1 MSEAATLRAVP
12 VAELSAEDARIE
24 HASLAS
30 EIAEHDV
37 RYHDEDAPTITD
49 AEYDALRRRAVEIE
63 AQYPSLAA
71 ESTLARK
78 VGAKP
83 SSKFKKIVHAVPM
96 LSLDNAFTDADV
108 EEFVAR
114 VRRFVDLR
122 ADVQLAF
129 TAEPKIDG
137 LSLSIRY
144 ENRRLVHAATRGD
157 GAEGENV
164 TANALTIQD
173 IPDDL
178 PRDAPDV
185 VEIRG
190 EVYLSKEAFAAI
202 NERQAAAGKPL
213 FANPRNA
220 AAGSLRQLD
229 PKITAGRPLKF
240 FAYSWGETSAPIAGT
255 QHEALARF
263 DDWGFHVNP
272 LTKVC
277 VSVAEM
283 IEAYR
288 RVGELRAD
296 LEYDIDGVV
305 YKVDDL
311 SLQRRLGFVSRSPRW
326 ATAHKFPAERATT
339 VLEDIEIQVGRTG
352 SLTPVAKLRPVTVGG
367 VVVSSSTLHNEAYI
381 AGLDNEGLPIREGK
395 DLRVGDHVTIQRAG
409 DVIPQIVDVDI
420 VRREVGSSPYAFPK
434 TCPVCGS
441 HAVREVNPKS
451 GKEDAVRRCTG
462 GLICQAQA
470 VERIKHFA
478 SRAAMDIEGL
488 GDERIEDFHRD
499 GLIRTP
505 SDVYTLRR
513 RQESREIDLTARE
526 GMGKTSVANLF
537 AAIDDRR
544 TVPLEKLIH
553 GLGIRHVGETNAK
566 LLAKHFRSL
575 PAVREAAL
583 APGGT
588 DAIVA
593 AINGI
598 GPIVSA
604 AVVEFFREEH
614 NLQEV
619 DRLLAEIETTAPAAP
634 TQSPVTGM
642 TVVFT
647 GSLERMSR
655 DEAKAMAERLGAK
668 SSGSVSKKTDLV
680 VAGPGAGDKL
690 TKANAL
696 GIRVIDE
703 AGWFDLIGSAE
714 GA

>member
-1 MSEAATLRAVP
+1 M
-12 VAELSAEDARIE
+12 
-24 HASLAS
+24 
-30 EIAEHDV
+30 
-37 RYHDEDAPTITD
+37 
-49 AEYDALRRRAVEIE
+49 
-63 AQYPSLAA
+63 
-71 ESTLARK
+71 
-78 VGAKP
+78 
-83 SSKFKKIVHAVPM
+83 
-96 LSLDNAFTDADV
+96 
-108 EEFVAR
+108 
-114 VRRFVDLR
+114 
-122 ADVQLAF
+122 
-129 TAEPKIDG
+129 
-137 LSLSIRY
+137 
-144 ENRRLVHAATRGD
+144 
-157 GAEGENV
+157 
-164 TANALTIQD
+164 
-173 IPDDL
+173 
-178 PRDAPDV
+178 
-185 VEIRG
+185 
-190 EVYLSKEAFAAI
+190 
-202 NERQAAAGKPL
+202 
-213 FANPRNA
+213 
-220 AAGSLRQLD
+220 
-229 PKITAGRPLKF
+229 
-240 FAYSWGETSAPIAGT
+240 
-255 QHEALARF
+255 
-263 DDWGFHVNP
+263 
-272 LTKVC
+272 
-277 VSVAEM
+277 
-283 IEAYR
+283 
-288 RVGELRAD
+288 
-296 LEYDIDGVV
+296 
-305 YKVDDL
+305 
-311 SLQRRLGFVSRSPRW
+311 
-326 ATAHKFPAERATT
+326 
-339 VLEDIEIQVGRTG
+339 
-352 SLTPVAKLRPVTVGG
+352 
-367 VVVSSSTLHNEAYI
+367 
-381 AGLDNEGLPIREGK
+381 
-395 DLRVGDHVTIQRAG
+395 GDHVTIQRAG

-696 GIRVIDE
+696 E
-703 AGWFDLIGSAE
+703 SA
-714 GA
+714 

>member
-1 MSEAATLRAVP
+1 MSETATLRAVP
-12 VAELSAEDARIE
+12 VAELSVEDARIE
-24 HASLAS
+24 HASLTS

-37 RYHDEDAPTITD
+37 RYHTEDAPTITD
-49 AEYDALRRRAVEIE
+49 AEYDALRRRAAEIE
-63 AQYPSLAA
+63 VQYPSLAA
-71 ESTLARK
+71 ESALAKK

-83 SSKFKKIVHAVPM
+83 SSKFKKIVHAVAM
-96 LSLDNAFTDADV
+96 LSLDNAFSDGDV
-108 EEFVAR
+108 EEFAAR
-114 VRRFVDLR
+114 VRRFLDLN
-122 ADVQLAF
+122 ADAALAF

-137 LSLSIRY
+137 LSLSVRY
-144 ENRRLVHAATRGD
+144 EGRKLVHAATRGD
-157 GAEGENV
+157 GTEGENV

-202 NERQAAAGKPL
+202 NERQEAAGKPL

-229 PKITAGRPLKF
+229 PKITAARPLKF
-240 FAYSWGETSAPIAGT
+240 FAYSWGETSAPIAKT
-255 QHEALARF
+255 QHEALARL
-263 DDWGFHVNP
+263 DDWGFYVNP
-272 LTKVC
+272 LTKLC
-277 VSVAEM
+277 VSVPEM
-283 IEAYR
+283 IDAYR
-288 RVGELRAD
+288 RVGEMRAD

-311 SLQRRLGFVSRSPRW
+311 ALQRRLGFVSRSPRW
-326 ATAHKFPAERATT
+326 AIAHKFPAERATT

-381 AGLDNEGLPIREGK
+381 AGFDNEGLPIRGGK

-409 DVIPQIVDVDI
+409 DVIPQIVDVDTA
-420 VRREVGSSPYAFPK
+420 RRDPGSAPYAFPT

-441 HAVREVNPKS
+441 HAVLEVNPKS

-513 RQESREIDLTARE
+513 RQESREIDLTDRE

-566 LLAKHFRSL
+566 LLARHFRGL

-583 APGGT
+583 AAGGT
-588 DAIVA
+588 EAIVE

-598 GPIVSA
+598 GPIVAA

-668 SSGSVSKKTDLV
+668 ASGTVSKKTDLV

-690 TKANAL
+690 AKAKTL
-696 GIRVIDE
+696 QIRVIDE
-703 AGWFDLIGSAE
+703 AGWFELV
-714 GA
+714 GAA

>member
-1 MSEAATLRAVP
+1 MC
-12 VAELSAEDARIE
+12 
-24 HASLAS
+24 
-30 EIAEHDV
+30 
-37 RYHDEDAPTITD
+37 
-49 AEYDALRRRAVEIE
+49 
-63 AQYPSLAA
+63 
-71 ESTLARK
+71 
-78 VGAKP
+78 
-83 SSKFKKIVHAVPM
+83 
-96 LSLDNAFTDADV
+96 
-108 EEFVAR
+108 
-114 VRRFVDLR
+114 
-122 ADVQLAF
+122 
-129 TAEPKIDG
+129 
-137 LSLSIRY
+137 IR
-144 ENRRLVHAATRGD
+144 D
-157 GAEGENV
+157 
-164 TANALTIQD
+164 
-173 IPDDL
+173 
-178 PRDAPDV
+178 
-185 VEIRG
+185 
-190 EVYLSKEAFAAI
+190 S
-202 NERQAAAGKPL
+202 
-213 FANPRNA
+213 
-220 AAGSLRQLD
+220 
-229 PKITAGRPLKF
+229 
-240 FAYSWGETSAPIAGT
+240 
-255 QHEALARF
+255 
-263 DDWGFHVNP
+263 
-272 LTKVC
+272 
-277 VSVAEM
+277 
-283 IEAYR
+283 
-288 RVGELRAD
+288 
-296 LEYDIDGVV
+296 
-305 YKVDDL
+305 
-311 SLQRRLGFVSRSPRW
+311 SPRW
-326 ATAHKFPAERATT
+326 AIAHKFPAERATT

-381 AGLDNEGLPIREGK
+381 AGFDNEGLPIRGGK

-409 DVIPQIVDVDI
+409 DVIPQIVDVDTA
-420 VRREVGSSPYAFPK
+420 RRDPGSAPYAFPT

-513 RQESREIDLTARE
+513 RQESREIDLTDRE

-566 LLAKHFRSL
+566 LLARHFRGL

-583 APGGT
+583 AAGGT
-588 DAIVA
+588 EAIVE

-598 GPIVSA
+598 GPIVAA

-668 SSGSVSKKTDLV
+668 ASGTVSKKTDLV

-690 TKANAL
+690 AKAKTL
-696 GIRVIDE
+696 QIRVIDE
-703 AGWFDLIGSAE
+703 AGWFELV
-714 GA
+714 GAA